1 MLQNKPG
8 KIFAVVQK
16 AGDKKTCEPQ
26 QFRCV
31 CAQIKSNLIG
41 NVYIISSRLIFLQ
54 QLNYYVIW
62 YNACVLFSKAG
73 LVCTLL

>member
-8 KIFAVVQK
+8 RIFAVVQK
-16 AGDKKTCEPQ
+16 AGDKKDSRTTAISECTYSN
-26 QFRCV
+26 
-31 CAQIKSNLIG
+31 QIKFDG
-41 NVYIISSRLIFLQ
+41 NVHIIPSRLIFLQ

-62 YNACVLFSKAG
+62 YNACVFFSKAG